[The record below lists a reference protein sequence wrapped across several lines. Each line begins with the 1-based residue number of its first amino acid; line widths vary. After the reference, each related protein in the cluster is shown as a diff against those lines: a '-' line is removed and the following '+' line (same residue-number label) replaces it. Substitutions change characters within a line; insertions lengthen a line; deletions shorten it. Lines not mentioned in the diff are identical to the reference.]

1 MISNFF
7 LYPTVLKE
15 ELTAERR
22 SVLAMEDLIVECHTK
37 GVRSLLMSAFGS
49 EELEYQCFTRRRYPR
64 RTLPLVPPGT
74 FCRIPYTTKG
84 LRHDQYE
91 ETLHG
96 LRL

>member
-37 GVRSLLMSAFGS
+37 GGQVTSN
-49 EELEYQCFTRRRYPR
+49 E
-64 RTLPLVPPGT
+64 
-74 FCRIPYTTKG
+74 
-84 LRHDQYE
+84 
-91 ETLHG
+91 
-96 LRL
+96 RLW